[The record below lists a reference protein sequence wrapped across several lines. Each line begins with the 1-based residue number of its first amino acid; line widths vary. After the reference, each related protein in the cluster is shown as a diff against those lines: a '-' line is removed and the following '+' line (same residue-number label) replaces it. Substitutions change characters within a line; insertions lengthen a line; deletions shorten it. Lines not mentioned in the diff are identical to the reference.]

1 MSNPIKK
8 KMEISHFLEDEQ
20 NFPTLLAMVKGTRVF
35 FFFFFGQFCALNLLR
50 FS

>member
-8 KMEISHFLEDEQ
+8 EMEISHFLEAEQ

-35 FFFFFGQFCALNLLR
+35 FFFFCQFCALNLLR